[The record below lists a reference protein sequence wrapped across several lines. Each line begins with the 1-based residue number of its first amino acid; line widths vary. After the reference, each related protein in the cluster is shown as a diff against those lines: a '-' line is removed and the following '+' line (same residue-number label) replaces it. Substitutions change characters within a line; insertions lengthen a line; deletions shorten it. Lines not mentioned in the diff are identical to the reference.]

1 MAAGLRDGVGLFM
14 HSFPHSFIH
23 WFLHSFRWH
32 LLSGAVLGVD
42 SWQAL
47 AGWSGLLQVGVLGG
61 ERGPQ
66 AVSHIH
72 WNLVYK
78 AGQGLP
84 GPLGLLPG
92 PLGHLRANMWKAGSW
107 PQRLGFSRGKG

>member
-1 MAAGLRDGVGLFM
+1 M
-14 HSFPHSFIH
+14 
-23 WFLHSFRWH
+23 
-32 LLSGAVLGVD
+32 D

-61 ERGPQ
+61 EMGPP

-72 WNLVYK
+72 WNLVFK

-92 PLGHLRANMWKAGSW
+92 PLVASEGQCLEGRQLATETILLQREGIAEECDQNMGSAH
-107 PQRLGFSRGKG
+107 P